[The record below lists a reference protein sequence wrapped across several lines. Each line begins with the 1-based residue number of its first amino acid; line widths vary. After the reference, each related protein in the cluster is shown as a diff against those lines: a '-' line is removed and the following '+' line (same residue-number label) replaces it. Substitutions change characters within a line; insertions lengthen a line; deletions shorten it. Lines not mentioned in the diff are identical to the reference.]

1 MEKMENYKFVDDETG
16 EEFLVQE
23 KTFEAAMII
32 AKANFENPLYQG
44 AFTDQE
50 AEWMGLDTY

>member
-1 MEKMENYKFVDDETG
+1 MENYKFVDDETG
-16 EEFLVQE
+16 EEFFVQE

-44 AFTDQE
+44 AFTNQE